1 MSEFLQVQTT
11 TGSRADGEAIARALV
26 EQRLAAC
33 VQVIGPIH
41 STYWWEGAVE
51 TAEEYLCLVK
61 SNREA
66 YPALEAAIQELHP
79 YEVPE
84 LVALPIETGSRAY
97 LSWLQA
103 ELRAS

>member
-33 VQVIGPIH
+33 VQVIGPID

-84 LVALPIETGSRAY
+84 IIALPIEGGSRAY

>member
-26 EQRLAAC
+26 ERRLAAC
-33 VQVIGPIH
+33 VQVVGPIH
-41 STYWWEGAVE
+41 STYWWEGVVE
-51 TAEEYLCLVK
+51 MAEEYLCLVK
-61 SNREA
+61 SSREA

-84 LVALPIETGSRAY
+84 IIALPIEAGSRAY

-103 ELRAS
+103 ELRGS

>member
-84 LVALPIETGSRAY
+84 IIALPIEGGSRAY